1 MNSSTPADPT
11 TARAPLTSYAVTDPR
26 PRPARPDYPA
36 AERLDL
42 VEQLH
47 GIEVAD
53 PYRWLEDPAD
63 PRTEAWS
70 QAEDE
75 LARPAL
81 DALPGRDR
89 LTERLTEL
97 QRTGSVR
104 APSWRGARAFF
115 TRREPGQEHEAL
127 LVREADGS
135 ERVLVDPTELDP
147 AGTTTLDA
155 AVPSIEGDRLAY
167 QLSTGGDEESRLY
180 VLDVATGER
189 LDGPI
194 DRCRYSPIGWL
205 PGGQE
210 LYYVRRLAPD
220 AVPAGEEQ
228 FHRRVWRH
236 RVGAD
241 PVTDTEVHGTGL
253 DPTNYYDVR
262 VSRDGRWLLVSAS
275 AGTAPR
281 DDVWIADLTGD
292 AVLRPVQEGVDARA
306 YPWIGPDGMLYVQ
319 TDRDAPRG
327 RLVRADPTDPAYENW
342 LDVVPESPDEVLSGT
357 VLLSSADGAGD
368 VVAVLAAHSRDAADT
383 LSWWDAASAARLGTV
398 TGLGVGSVAGMTGRP
413 EGGREAWIGY
423 TDHVTPPMVWRWTID
438 DPTAV
443 TPWALAPGA
452 GEPPAVH
459 VSRVHY
465 TSADGTRVH
474 MFVVAPVAAPDRPR
488 PTVLYGYGGFDIA
501 LTPAYTPTMLA
512 WVEAGGVWAVANLR
526 GGSENGQEWHRD
538 GMREHKQ
545 HVFDDFAAAAEWLTG
560 AGWTTREQLGIL
572 GGSNGGLLVGAA
584 LTQRP
589 ELFSAVVCSAPLL
602 DMVRY
607 ELFGL
612 GRTWNDEYGTAAD
625 PVELGWLVAYSP
637 YHHVRDG
644 VDYPAVLF
652 TTFDSDTRVDPL
664 HARKMCAALQHAT
677 AGPRP
682 VLLRR
687 EKDVGHGARSVSR
700 TVSLSVDQ
708 LAFLAERLGLP
719 L

>member
-1 MNSSTPADPT
+1 MTA
-11 TARAPLTSYAVTDPR
+11 ARADR
-26 PRPARPDYPA
+26 RPAYPP

-42 VEQLH
+42 VERLH
-47 GIEVAD
+47 GLELAD

-63 PRTEAWS
+63 PRTVVWAD
-70 QAEDE
+70 AEDA

-81 DALPGRDR
+81 DRLPGRDR
-89 LTERLTEL
+89 LDARLTTL
-97 QRTGSVR
+97 LRAGSVR
-104 APSWRGARAFF
+104 PPVWRGARAFF
-115 TRREPGQEHEAL
+115 TRRQPGQEHEAL
-127 LVREADGS
+127 LVREPDGT

-155 AVPSIEGDRLAY
+155 AVPSIEGDRLAC
-167 QLSTGGDEESRLY
+167 QLSTGGDEESRLF
-180 VLDVATGER
+180 VLDVATGAR

-194 DRCRYSPIGWL
+194 DRCRYSPVAWR
-205 PGGQE
+205 PGGDE
-210 LYYVRRLAPD
+210 LYYVRRLPAD

-241 PVTDTEVHGTGL
+241 PATDVDIHGAGL
-253 DPTNYYDVR
+253 DPTNYYDVS
-262 VSRDGRWLLVSAS
+262 VSRDGRWLLITAS

-281 DDVWIADLTGD
+281 DDVWIADLDGD
-292 AVLRPVQEGVDARA
+292 GELREIQTGVDARVF
-306 YPWIGPDGMLYVQ
+306 PRVGPDGLLYLT

-327 RLVRADPTDPAYENW
+327 RLARVDPANPAYDNW
-342 LDVVPESPDEVLSGT
+342 VDVIPEAADEVLDAI

-368 VVAVLAAHSRDAADT
+368 VVTVLAAHTRDAAGT
-383 LSWWDAASAARLGTV
+383 LSWWDPAAGARLGTV
-398 TGLGVGSVAGMTGRP
+398 AAPGVGSVAGLTSRP
-413 EGGREAWIGY
+413 EGGREAWIGW
-423 TDHVTPPMVWRWTID
+423 TDHVTPPMVWHWSAD
-438 DPTAV
+438 DPAGLDT
-443 TPWALAPGA
+443 WATAPGA
-452 GEPPAVH
+452 GTPPAVQ

-465 TSADGTRVH
+465 PSADGTTVH
-474 MFVVAPVAAPDRPR
+474 MFVVAPADAPDRPR
-488 PTVLYGYGGFDIA
+488 PTVLYGYGGFNQA
-501 LTPAYTPTMLA
+501 LTPTYTPSMLT

-526 GGSENGQEWHRD
+526 GGSENGEDWHRD

-545 HVFDDFAAAAEWLTG
+545 NVFDDFAAAAERLV
-560 AGWTTREQLGIL
+560 ADGWTTPAQLGVY

-589 ELFSAVVCSAPLL
+589 ELYGAVVCSAPLL

-607 ELFGL
+607 EQFGL

-625 PVELGWLVAYSP
+625 PVELGWLAAYSP
-637 YHHVRDG
+637 YHHVREG
-644 VDYPAVLF
+644 ADYPAVLF

-677 AGPRP
+677 SGPRP

-700 TVSLSVDQ
+700 TVQLSVDQ
-708 LAFLAERLGLP
+708 LAFLADRLGLP